1 MESRQQA
8 DAVKPDDGVER
19 VSIAVAESALP
30 YANLYIWREK
40 RKYAPVHA
48 ISATVI
54 QNGQKVLE
62 VEPIIR

>member
-1 MESRQQA
+1 MEYRQQVEA
-8 DAVKPDDGVER
+8 AKPDDGMER
-19 VSIAVAESALP
+19 VSLEVAESSLP

-40 RKYAPVHA
+40 RKDAPVHA

-62 VEPIIR
+62 VDMG